1 MISEEDSQRLAK
13 AEDALKAQMIAT
25 YEASEEESRQHKK
38 LIAVWEERDRI
49 AEQIGAEVVTRFEAE
64 SQKSAFPLIPT

>member
-13 AEDALKAQMIAT
+13 AEEALKVQMIAA

-49 AEQIGAEVVTRFEAE
+49 AEQIGAEVVTRFEA
-64 SQKSAFPLIPT
+64 